1 MIYRIVSNKNDK
13 KSQNEILVLLFPMI
27 ILLITSFLQK
37 HFEVDYILDIGFRQK
52 QFQGRFLG
60 HILKSRTLLSIMT
73 LVFFHYISN

>member
-37 HFEVDYILDIGFRQK
+37 HFEVDYVLDIGFRQYT
-52 QFQGRFLG
+52 
-60 HILKSRTLLSIMT
+60 ISRKI
-73 LVFFHYISN
+73 FRPHF